1 MSKIK
6 KEQFVPGK
14 VRKVKK
20 GNATI
25 TVISIML
32 NQMPINEQGWSNI
45 GIQNRKNG
53 TQFLFDYDSYIKDQ
67 KKPEELLLD
76 ILNEE
81 YDNPNRD
88 YQVEAYNENF
98 SEDYELESR
107 KHENWNK

>member
-81 YDNPNRD
+81 YD
-88 YQVEAYNENF
+88 ENF

>member
-25 TVISIML
+25 TVISINANEL
-32 NQMPINEQGWSNI
+32 PINEQGWTNV

-53 TQFLFDYDSYIKDQ
+53 TQFMFNYNDYIKQ
-67 KKPEELLLD
+67 SQKPEEKLLN
-76 ILNEE
+76 ILNS
-81 YDNPNRD
+81 
-88 YQVEAYNENF
+88 
-98 SEDYELESR
+98 SEDLELENR
-107 KHENWNK
+107 KIESK

>member
-14 VRKVKK
+14 VRKTKK
-20 GNATI
+20 GRATI

-67 KKPEELLLD
+67 KNPEELLLD

-81 YDNPNRD
+81 YESERHIKIVP
-88 YQVEAYNENF
+88 
-98 SEDYELESR
+98 EDYELESR
-107 KHENWNK
+107 KHKNWNK